1 MAKYKKKS
9 KPNQAQAHY
18 VPPEEAQQKQQ
29 TANPP
34 ASTAKPA
41 VKVNTEGLRLIEQ
54 QRAAFALKRITEAV
68 NKQEGGRYKH
78 SQVKSFSRRFPSMVQ
93 ANGFGQAAA
102 FFYSKRNDHEAY
114 GVIYQ
119 LVEDWLTDEGQVY
132 AAAKEA
138 PAPKLLYAI
147 TQGDQQAYRLATAE
161 TQALMIWVKKFAQG
175 LIQAEEDSGNDD

>member
-1 MAKYKKKS
+1 MAKYKKKPQPS
-9 KPNQAQAHY
+9 GHRNLTN
-18 VPPEEAQQKQQ
+18 EEAQQRQQ
-29 TANPP
+29 TANSP
-34 ASTAKPA
+34 A
-41 VKVNTEGLRLIEQ
+41 NTTRPNAEGLRLIEQ
-54 QRAAFALKRITEAV
+54 QRAAFALTRITEAV
-68 NKQEGGRYKH
+68 NKQEGGKYKH

-93 ANGFGQAAA
+93 ANGFGQAVA
-102 FFYSKRNDHEAY
+102 FFYSKRNDYEAY

-119 LVEDWLTDEGQVY
+119 LVEDWLTSEGQVY

-138 PAPKLLYAI
+138 PAPRLLYAI